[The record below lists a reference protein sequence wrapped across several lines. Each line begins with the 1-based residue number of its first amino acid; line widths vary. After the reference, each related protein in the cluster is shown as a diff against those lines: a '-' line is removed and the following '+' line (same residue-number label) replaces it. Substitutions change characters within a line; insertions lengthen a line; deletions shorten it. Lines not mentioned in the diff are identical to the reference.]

1 MDELGLPVAEIPSA
15 LSGRLN
21 ADPDR
26 VERGLAQLVLAVVD
40 LLRELMERQ
49 ALRRME
55 GGSLDDDEVER
66 LGVAFMRLSERMAE
80 LKEQFDLT
88 DDDLELI
95 LGPLRNL
102 S

>member
-1 MDELGLPVAEIPSA
+1 MDDLGLAAAEIPSA

-21 ADPDR
+21 ADPER

-66 LGVAFMRLSERMAE
+66 LGVAFMRLNDRMAE
-80 LKEQFDLT
+80 LKDEFELT
-88 DDDLELI
+88 DDDLALS
-95 LGPLRNL
+95 LGPLGNL
-102 S
+102 T

>member
-1 MDELGLPVAEIPSA
+1 MDELGLPAAEIPSA

-21 ADPDR
+21 ADPER

-55 GGSLDDDEVER
+55 GGSLDEDEIER
-66 LGVAFMRLSERMAE
+66 LGLAFMKLNETMDE
-80 LKEQFDLT
+80 LKDHFELSDEDLSMSV
-88 DDDLELI
+88 
-95 LGPLRNL
+95 GPLGNL
-102 S
+102 T

>member
-21 ADPDR
+21 ADPER

-55 GGSLDDDEVER
+55 GGSLDEEEVER
-66 LGVAFMRLSERMAE
+66 LGTAFLNLNERMAE
-80 LKEQFDLT
+80 LKEQFGLT
-88 DDDLELI
+88 DEDLELG
-95 LGPLRNL
+95 LGPIANL
-102 S
+102 N

>member
-1 MDELGLPVAEIPSA
+1 MDELGLPAAEIPSA

-21 ADPDR
+21 ADPER

-55 GGSLDDDEVER
+55 GGSLDEDEIER
-66 LGVAFMRLSERMAE
+66 LGTAFMKLNETMDE
-80 LKEQFDLT
+80 LKEHFGLT
-88 DDDLELI
+88 DRDLEMS
-95 LGPLRNL
+95 LGPLGNL
-102 S
+102 T

>member
-1 MDELGLPVAEIPSA
+1 MDELGLPAAEIPSA

-21 ADPDR
+21 ADPER

-55 GGSLDDDEVER
+55 GGSLDEEEIER
-66 LGVAFMRLSERMAE
+66 LGVAFMKLNETMDE
-80 LKEQFDLT
+80 LKEQFELT
-88 DDDLELI
+88 DRDLEMS
-95 LGPLRNL
+95 LGPLGNL
-102 S
+102 T